1 MDRRTFVRSVAG
13 GLLAAPLAASGQPQ
27 GKTARVGFL
36 TMDPREAMPLVV
48 GTIVDRLRDL
58 GYVEGRNVI
67 FDFRH
72 ADSEERFRELATQ
85 LVRVGVQ
92 VIFAQGPYALRAAHA
107 ATTTTPIVGIDNESD
122 PVAAGYATSLAH
134 PGGNVTGVFLDQSE
148 VSAKQLQKLKDAVPG
163 LTRVAVLW
171 DPAVATAQREAV
183 DDGARRLGVTVSP
196 IVWRGPDALPEA
208 LRSATQ
214 DGARGLIVLSTPR
227 ILNAK
232 DRPLVAT
239 AVLKSRLPAV
249 GLTESFARDGLLIAY
264 GPVQLAMYRSAASSI
279 AKILDGAR
287 PADIPIERPTTFKFV
302 INMNT
307 AKALGMTI
315 PPPLL
320 LQADEVIQ

>member
-13 GLLAAPLAASGQPQ
+13 GFLAAPLVASGQPQ
-27 GKTARVGFL
+27 GKIARVGFL
-36 TMDPREAMPLVV
+36 VTSPRETQAPVF
-48 GTIVDRLRDL
+48 GTIVGRLREL
-58 GYVEGRNVI
+58 GYVEGQNVI

-72 ADSEERFRELATQ
+72 ADSEDGFRERANQ
-85 LVRVGVQ
+85 LVGVGIH
-92 VIFAQGPYALRAAHA
+92 VIFAQGPYALRAARA
-107 ATTTTPIVGIDNESD
+107 ATTTIPIVGIDNESD
-122 PVAAGYATSLAH
+122 PIAAGYATSLAH

-148 VSAKQLQKLKDAVPG
+148 VSAKQLQKLNDAVPA

-208 LRSATQ
+208 LRLATQ

-232 DRPLVAT
+232 DRPLVA
-239 AVLKSRLPAV
+239 AAALKTRLPAV
-249 GLTESFARDGLLIAY
+249 GLTENFARDGLLIAY
-264 GPVQLAMYRSAASSI
+264 GPVQLDMYRSAATSI

-287 PADIPIERPTTFKFV
+287 PAEIPIERPTTFKFV
-302 INMNT
+302 INLKT
-307 AKALGMTI
+307 ARALGLTI
-315 PPPLL
+315 PPTLL
-320 LQADEVIQ
+320 LQANEVIQ

>member
-1 MDRRTFVRSVAG
+1 MDRRTFIRSVAG
-13 GLLAAPLAASGQPQ
+13 GLLAAPLVASGQPQ

-36 TMDPREAMPLVV
+36 GADPRQSMPLVV
-48 GTIVDRLRDL
+48 ATIVDRLREL
-58 GYVEGRNVI
+58 GYVEGRNMI
-67 FDFRH
+67 FDFRY
-72 ADSEERFRELATQ
+72 ADSEEGFRERADQ
-85 LVRVGVQ
+85 LVGVGSH
-92 VIFAQGPYALRAAHA
+92 VIFAQGPYALRAARA
-107 ATTTTPIVGIDNESD
+107 ATTTIPIVGIDNESD
-122 PVAAGYATSLAH
+122 PIAAGYATSLAR

-196 IVWRGPDALPEA
+196 IVWHGPDALPEA

-232 DRPLVAT
+232 DRPLVA
-239 AVLKSRLPAV
+239 AAALKSRLPAV
-249 GLTESFARDGLLIAY
+249 GLTETFARDGLLIAY
-264 GPVQLAMYRSAASSI
+264 GPVQLDMYRSAATSI

-302 INMNT
+302 INMKT
-307 AKALGMTI
+307 AKALGLTI
-315 PPPLL
+315 PPTLL